1 MRVALAAGVFA
12 SFALL
17 PHLLRT
23 SLFAHGSPGVLAWY
37 GATSLLGIAAGFFA
51 LLAAVVSP
59 GPLPLVDLPRA
70 VEVCIDAAGRL
81 LSHPLKHWPSILAA
95 VLLLAAAVRVIV
107 AAVLVA
113 RDAKRARPPRSRFP
127 GEERALRGH
136 LGIVPSSVRLL
147 PFEGP
152 VAFTTGLVR
161 PVTVVSEGLMR
172 ALAPK
177 ERSAV
182 VAHERAHATRHH
194 TAALSAA
201 RIIARAFGF
210 VPGVRVSAELLVT
223 ALEARADEQAT
234 MLVGDP
240 LVVARALATT
250 ARLTLEQSAAVAG
263 IADGEI
269 GYRIRQLTARR
280 QPRMRRSLVGVLV
293 LATIAM
299 VLAQGVAWSA
309 GQRAFTRE
317 RLALALHDTCHP
329 QHGLAS

>member
-1 MRVALAAGVFA
+1 MRLALAAGVFV

-23 SLFAHGSPGVLAWY
+23 SLLARGSPMVLAWF
-37 GATSLLGIAAGFFA
+37 GVTSLLGIGAGLFA
-51 LLAAVVSP
+51 VLAATVSP

-70 VEVCIDAAGRL
+70 VEICIGAAGRL

-95 VLLLAAAVRVIV
+95 VLFLAAAVRVIA

-113 RDAKRARPPRSRFP
+113 RDAKRARPPTSRFP
-127 GEERALRGH
+127 GEERALREH

-147 PFEGP
+147 PFEGS

-161 PVTVVSEGLMR
+161 PVTVVSDGLMR

-182 VAHERAHATRHH
+182 IAHERAHASRRHM
-194 TAALSAA
+194 AALSAA
-201 RIIARAFGF
+201 RIVARAFGF
-210 VPGVRVSAELLVT
+210 VPGVLVSVELLVT
-223 ALEARADEQAT
+223 ALEAWADEQAT
-234 MLVGDP
+234 TSVGDP
-240 LVVARALATT
+240 LFVARALATT
-250 ARLTLEQSAAVAG
+250 ARLTFEQSAAVAS
-263 IADGEI
+263 ITDGEI

-280 QPRMRRSLVGVLV
+280 RPRMRRSLVVVLV

-299 VLAQGVAWSA
+299 VLAQGAAWSA
-309 GQRAFTRE
+309 GQQALTRE

-329 QHGLAS
+329 PHGPVS